1 MCMYMQANQIYNCS
15 HMILAPNQETLW
27 QQPQIPPSKENQ
39 ACPHATTLPP
49 NLQTDQDRTLQQENP
64 PL

>member
-15 HMILAPNQETLW
+15 HMISAPNQETLW
-27 QQPQIPPSKENQ
+27 QQPQIPLSKENQ
-39 ACPHATTLPP
+39 ACPHATILPP
-49 NLQTDQDRTLQQENP
+49 NLQTDQDRTLQQKNP